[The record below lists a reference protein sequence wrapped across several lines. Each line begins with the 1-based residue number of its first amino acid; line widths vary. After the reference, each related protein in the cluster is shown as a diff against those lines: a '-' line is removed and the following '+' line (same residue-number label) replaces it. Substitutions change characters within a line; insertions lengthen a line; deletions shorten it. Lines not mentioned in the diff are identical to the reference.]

1 MNIENAKSQLRKG
14 MLDYCVLLLLKNG
27 PAYANDIVTRLK
39 NANLIV
45 VEGTLYPL
53 LTRLKKDGVLD
64 YEWVES
70 TQGPPRKYYFLTRE
84 GAEALVELKRS
95 WNEISATVNHIE
107 TTNHQLPLK

>member
-53 LTRLKKDGVLD
+53 LMRLKKEQLLS
-64 YEWVES
+64 YNWQES
-70 TQGPPRKYYFLTRE
+70 TMGPPRKYYSLTPEGEQFL
-84 GAEALVELKRS
+84 AELDTA
-95 WNEISATVNHIE
+95 WNELVGSVALLQSN
-107 TTNHQLPLK
+107 N

>member
-53 LTRLKKDGVLD
+53 LMRLKKDQLLS
-64 YEWVES
+64 YNWQES
-70 TQGPPRKYYFLTRE
+70 TMGPPRKYYSLTPEGEQFL
-84 GAEALVELKRS
+84 AELDTA
-95 WNEISATVNHIE
+95 WNELVGSVALLQSN
-107 TTNHQLPLK
+107 N

>member
-53 LTRLKKDGVLD
+53 LMRLKKDQLLS
-64 YEWVES
+64 YNWQES
-70 TQGPPRKYYFLTRE
+70 TMGPPRKYYMLTEE
-84 GAEALVELKRS
+84 GRRQLALLDEAWDLMVEQIRIIRHG
-95 WNEISATVNHIE
+95 ERTE
-107 TTNHQLPLK
+107 DDE

>member
-53 LTRLKKDGVLD
+53 LMRLKKDQLLS
-64 YEWVES
+64 YHWQES
-70 TQGPPRKYYFLTRE
+70 TMRPPRKYYCLTPEGEQFL
-84 GAEALVELKRS
+84 AELDTA
-95 WNEISATVNHIE
+95 WNELVGSVALLQSN
-107 TTNHQLPLK
+107 N